1 MKKFA
6 VSLFAIAAA
15 VSPAAIAETE
25 VAVDIVY
32 DSALLADA
40 DGAKSVI
47 ASIEAQAADACT
59 YRAAFTY
66 IKTVDQTCVD
76 AVVAEAVTAIV
87 AERQAEGLETA
98 EEFASLTAIE
108 VASL

>member
-15 VSPAAIAETE
+15 VTPAAIAETE
-25 VAVDIVY
+25 VAVDIIY
-32 DSALLADA
+32 DGALLSDA
-40 DGAKSVI
+40 DGAKSVM
-47 ASIEAQAADACT
+47 ASIEEQAEDACT

-66 IKTVDQTCVD
+66 IKTVDEACVE
-76 AVVAEAVTAIV
+76 AVVGEAVSSIV

-98 EEFASLTAIE
+98 EEFASLATVE
-108 VASL
+108 LASL